1 MQVETSRVNSEC
13 RQNGGPRCVAI
24 SNIGLYLLTSIFA
37 TSSRARP
44 RPAPWLCRALPDNM
58 LGAIVQPFKRRIT
71 SPGRC
76 RVDSC
81 RLAPGSRQVLTFY
94 KCLIAATGIEPAV
107 LQRPIVDASCLSSDT
122 LQIWQQ
128 RKSYVLYLLFSSLF
142 EAAQLNARPLGGVIW

>member
-13 RQNGGPRCVAI
+13 RQNGGPRCVALFNI
-24 SNIGLYLLTSIFA
+24 SLYPLTLIIAYLKLRLS
-37 TSSRARP
+37 TSCPVAY
-44 RPAPWLCRALPDNM
+44 RALPDNI

-81 RLAPGSRQVLTFY
+81 RLAPCSRQVLTFY

-128 RKSYVLYLLFSSLF
+128 RNSYVLYLLFSSLF